1 MTDTRP
7 VSLEPAAGRY
17 GLGPVLLVATLSL
30 IWGTAY
36 PIMVVA
42 MRWLEP
48 LTLRCGVM
56 LLSGAIL
63 LGYAAVTGQRLRVPR
78 GQWRDLVVC
87 ALFNMTLLQI
97 GMTYGV
103 YFVGAGRSSVLIYT
117 MLIWT
122 ALFARLLL
130 GEPLTVRRVCA
141 LGLGAA
147 AVLALLVQNLPDVR
161 DAPLGIVLNLVA
173 AASFGFGTVWTKR
186 TLRTLDLASMA
197 GWQLVIGVVPLIAIW
212 LAVAPPLALGAVP
225 ASGWLAF
232 LYLTLGANV
241 LAYFAWF
248 RLVRRLPA
256 AVLGVG
262 TLATPCVG
270 VLTSA
275 LITGDAIRPN
285 DLIALALVCGALA
298 LVLFE
303 PRPAR

>member
-1 MTDTRP
+1 LLD
-7 VSLEPAAGRY
+7 PATATY
-17 GLGPVLLVATLSL
+17 GLGPLALVATLSL
-30 IWGTAY
+30 VWGAGY
-36 PIMVVA
+36 PAMAVA
-42 MRWLEP
+42 MRWFEP
-48 LTLRCGVM
+48 LTLRCAVM
-56 LLSGAIL
+56 LASGAIL
-63 LGYAAVTGQRLRVPR
+63 LLYAAATGQRLHLPR
-78 GQWRDLVVC
+78 RQWWDLAVC
-87 ALFNMTLLQI
+87 ALFNMTILQI

-130 GEPLTVRRVCA
+130 GEPLSARRMSA
-141 LGLGAA
+141 LALGAA

-186 TLRTLDLASMA
+186 TIWALDLSAMA
-197 GWQLVIGVVPLIAIW
+197 GWQLLVGVAPLIAIW
-212 LAVAPPLALGAVP
+212 LVVAPPVALAGVP
-225 ASGWLAF
+225 ASGWAAF
-232 LYLTLGANV
+232 AYMIVGANV
-241 LAYFAWF
+241 LAYFVWF

-270 VLTSA
+270 VLSSA
-275 LITGDAIRPN
+275 LINGDAIRPN
-285 DLIALALVCGALA
+285 DLVALALVCGALA

-303 PRPAR
+303 RRLPR